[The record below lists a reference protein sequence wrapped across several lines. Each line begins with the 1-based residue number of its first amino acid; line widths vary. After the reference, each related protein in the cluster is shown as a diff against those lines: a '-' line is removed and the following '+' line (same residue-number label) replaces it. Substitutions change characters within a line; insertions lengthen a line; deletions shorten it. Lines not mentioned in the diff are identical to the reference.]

1 MPMDVRMR
9 FAWRIGEGMGVLMM
23 LVMPVQMFVI
33 KWFVMVRMGVSFGE
47 MEPDAKHHQS
57 ASDPE

>member
-9 FAWRIGEGMGVLMM
+9 FTLRIGGGMAMLMM

-47 MEPDAKHHQS
+47 MEPDTKHHQR

>member
-9 FAWRIGEGMGVLMM
+9 FARRIGGGMGVLMM

-33 KWFVMVRMGVSFGE
+33 QQFVSVQMGMPLGE
-47 MEPDAKHHQS
+47 MEPDA
-57 ASDPE
+57 